1 MIEKRFGTLEGLEA
15 PILVYESTDEA
26 NKAAGKP
33 DAALNEMNN
42 NLVYR
47 GPLAEAREIICDFLA
62 AETGIDRLKKD
73 SGRKDKEGKPI
84 LVDEAEGAYT
94 RRVCALKGWEDLKHF
109 QAKFD
114 DLCRTRVE
122 MITVGEEE
130 KPKLDDAGNQI
141 LDPLAADITQRV
153 RTSKPKV
160 LANKYLETA
169 KKVLSGG
176 KVDKFLSAVEQEV
189 GQKIV
194 LTGDQEKDLKTI
206 GWAAKALC
214 DVRERAML
222 AAMPGTE

>member
-1 MIEKRFGTLEGLEA
+1 
-15 PILVYESTDEA
+15 
-26 NKAAGKP
+26 
-33 DAALNEMNN
+33 
-42 NLVYR
+42 
-47 GPLAEAREIICDFLA
+47 
-62 AETGIDRLKKD
+62 
-73 SGRKDKEGKPI
+73 
-84 LVDEAEGAYT
+84 
-94 RRVCALKGWEDLKHF
+94 
-109 QAKFD
+109 
-114 DLCRTRVE
+114 